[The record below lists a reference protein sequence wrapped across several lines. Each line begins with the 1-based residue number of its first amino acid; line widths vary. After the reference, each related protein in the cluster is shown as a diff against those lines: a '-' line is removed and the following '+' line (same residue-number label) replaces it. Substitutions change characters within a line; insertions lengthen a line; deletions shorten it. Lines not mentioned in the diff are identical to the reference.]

1 MSNLIS
7 WRLRWA
13 FLWRCLPVK
22 SQGLQSAHTEWF
34 ALGYCWQALANYN
47 IEGKNSIGSP
57 LKRKKQTCME
67 MFCIKTNVLC
77 ANDFKQFSWPIPSIV
92 LMPEEKK
99 VTFASF
105 FIMYIILW
113 QKGEVIFAFMKMDLL
128 PEGNRWQKGNAR
140 FVKGKS
146 EFLMET
152 ANERH
157 WSSSLATNQR
167 DF

>member
-1 MSNLIS
+1 
-7 WRLRWA
+7 
-13 FLWRCLPVK
+13 
-22 SQGLQSAHTEWF
+22 
-34 ALGYCWQALANYN
+34 
-47 IEGKNSIGSP
+47 
-57 LKRKKQTCME
+57 ME
-67 MFCIKTNVLC
+67 IFCIKTNVLC

-92 LMPEEKK
+92 LMPEGKK

-113 QKGEVIFAFMKMDLL
+113 QKGEVIFAFMKMDLH
-128 PEGNRWQKGNAR
+128 PEGNRWQKGNAS

-152 ANERH
+152 ANERR

-167 DF
+167 DFLKIILKSHWCLFIVRCGGFPEDIFHTGFSCALTVFTHPRTILPPFASSY